1 MIIILFSCK
10 QTELFLLKEKLST
23 IVQTVLAEILI
34 FVTIMEAYSPKTVST
49 NSPSSKLPNKKNSPS
64 LKPSTASTPMSTT
77 KEDRINLCTTSVM
90 DQAGTIMLGLP
101 KEEIATLIV
110 GGIKLNISSGIL

>member
-1 MIIILFSCK
+1 
-10 QTELFLLKEKLST
+10 
-23 IVQTVLAEILI
+23 
-34 FVTIMEAYSPKTVST
+34 
-49 NSPSSKLPNKKNSPS
+49 
-64 LKPSTASTPMSTT
+64 MSTT